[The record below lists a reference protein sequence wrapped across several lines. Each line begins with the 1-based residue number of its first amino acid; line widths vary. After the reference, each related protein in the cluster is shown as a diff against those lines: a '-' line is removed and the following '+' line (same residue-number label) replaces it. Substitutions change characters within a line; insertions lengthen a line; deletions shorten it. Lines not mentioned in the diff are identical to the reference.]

1 MKRTKEMTEQ
11 ICYGLGQGLSVKA
24 VCGMVGISTTTYYN
38 WKHDS
43 DEFRQAVDATQCK
56 VEVLALEAMKI
67 HGERDW
73 RVWAWILE
81 RRFPK
86 SWGPKREIEV
96 HHEQRQ
102 TGEGVVADMLRQVI
116 ERDKRRDKDVL

>member
-1 MKRTKEMTEQ
+1 MDMKRTKEMTEQ

-56 VEVLALEAMKI
+56 VEVLALEAMKV

-81 RRFPK
+81 RRFRESWSQKQEVDITIAKKTSEDVVK
-86 SWGPKREIEV
+86 S
-96 HHEQRQ
+96 
-102 TGEGVVADMLRQVI
+102 MLTNIAQK
-116 ERDKRRDKDVL
+116 ENLES